1 MFAQALARTVRTF
14 AGNPAI
20 IDGDTTTSWGE
31 FGDRFIRIAGGLRD
45 LGLQPGNRVA
55 VLAATTPDHLSF
67 MYAVSWAGGVLV
79 PLNTRLAPKELRRI
93 LDQSETTMFA
103 SDFRNRPTAEAVLRE
118 AGDSLMKTIGM
129 DAGAVGA
136 TSLDVLEKADRI
148 EAWAAEMSDLAALYY
163 TGGTTGLPKG
173 VMTSDGAILTQSL
186 NSAADLYVTEK
197 TNYLHA
203 PPLFHMAAAFIAHA
217 CALSGAAQTFLP
229 ELTPENYIRTVKDK
243 GVTFIT
249 LVPTMLVDMLAT
261 PNVENA
267 FKTVEYFAYGTA
279 PIPEALLREV
289 MDRCPHLKFIQVYG
303 QTECAG
309 PATVLHPKHHALS
322 GPMAAKLATAGIPN
336 RTHEIRVVDPDGN
349 TVPNG
354 SSGEVLI
361 RGTGVMIGY
370 WKQPDLTADTLKDGW
385 LHTGDV
391 GIMDD
396 DGFVRIVDRLK
407 DMIITGGENVFSGE
421 VENVIAHHPD
431 VKMCAVIGLPDEKW
445 GERIHAVVV
454 MGEEASLDFE
464 ILQAHCRQHIAG
476 YKCPRSAS
484 FITDALPVSAVGKV
498 RKDLLRTQYA
508 N

>member
-14 AGNPAI
+14 ADNVAI
-20 IDGDTTTSWGE
+20 IDGDKTFTWGE
-31 FGDRFIRIAGGLRD
+31 FGDRFIRIAGGLRE
-45 LGLQPGNRVA
+45 LGLKPGDRAA
-55 VLAATTPDHLSF
+55 VLAATTPNHLAF

-79 PLNTRLAPKELRRI
+79 PLNTRLAPEELNRI
-93 LDQSETTMFA
+93 IVQSETTIFA
-103 SDFRNRPTAEAVLRE
+103 SDARNRQTADALLKASEGNFKTIDLEYGA
-118 AGDSLMKTIGM
+118 AGEVSLDSL
-129 DAGAVGA
+129 A
-136 TSLDVLEKADRI
+136 SADHI
-148 EAWAAEMSDLAALYY
+148 EAWAAAMSDLAALYY

-173 VMTSDGAILTQSL
+173 VMTSDGAILAQSL

-229 ELTPENYIRTVKDK
+229 DITPDAYVQTVKDK

-249 LVPTMLVDMLAT
+249 LVPTMLVDMLAAT
-261 PNVENA
+261 GVEDG

-279 PIPEALLREV
+279 PISEALLRSV

-309 PATVLHPKHHALS
+309 PATVLHPEHHALS
-322 GPMAAKLATAGIPN
+322 GPMAGKLATAGIPN
-336 RTHEIRVVDPDGN
+336 RTHEIKIVDPDGKK
-349 TVPNG
+349 VSNG
-354 SSGEVLI
+354 TSGEVLI
-361 RGTGVMIGY
+361 RGVGVMMGY
-370 WKQPDLTADTLKDGW
+370 WKQPDLSAEALREGW

-391 GIMDD
+391 GIIDN
-396 DGFVRIVDRLK
+396 DGFLRIVDRLK

-421 VENVIAHHPD
+421 VENVIAGHPD
-431 VKMCAVIGLPDEKW
+431 VKMCAVIGLPDERW
-445 GERIHAVVV
+445 GEGIHAVVV
-454 MGEEASLDFE
+454 VDEGAALDLE
-464 ILQAHCRQHIAG
+464 TLQAHCRQYIAG

-484 FITDALPVSAVGKV
+484 FTADPLPMSAVGKV
-498 RKDLLRTQYA
+498 RKDLLRMQYS